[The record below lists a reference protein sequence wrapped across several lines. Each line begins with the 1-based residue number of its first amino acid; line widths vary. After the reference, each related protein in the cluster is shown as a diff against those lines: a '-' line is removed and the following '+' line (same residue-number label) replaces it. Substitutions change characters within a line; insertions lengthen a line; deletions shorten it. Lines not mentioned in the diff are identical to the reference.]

1 MQISGSKNNL
11 SNIIVAYTGRDGI
24 KINSTSSNNN
34 IIHNFLSYNNG
45 GAGVWMDG
53 SNNSISRGYIFN
65 NGGKAVDGGGNSNFY
80 FNNLTMFRNV
90 GGNTATPLG
99 RGLGSFWR
107 STNPFNNGTI
117 VTTGAF
123 SNDWIVRPT
132 NVPGFNPATR
142 GYQDRLSWSG
152 SINWAFGSRVP
163 LQVTPIIPSE
173 CTLSVTSTTPCQL
186 QLGGIGDYSANK
198 KIAQP

>member
-1 MQISGSKNNL
+1 MQLSGSKHNL
-11 SNIIVAYTGRDGI
+11 SNIIVAYAEKDGI
-24 KINSTSSNNN
+24 KIENASVNNN

-45 GAGVWMDG
+45 GAGVLMDG

-65 NGGKAVDGGGNSNFY
+65 NGGKAVDGSGNSNFY
-80 FNNLTMFRNV
+80 FNNLTMFGNA

-99 RGLGSFWR
+99 RGLASFWR
-107 STNPFNNGTI
+107 SANPLGNGNI
-117 VTTGAF
+117 VTTGVF

-132 NVPGFNPATR
+132 NVAGFNPATR
-142 GYQDRLSWSG
+142 GYQDGLSWSG

-163 LQVTPIIPSE
+163 LQVAPIYASE
-173 CTLSVTSTTPCQL
+173 CTLSATSTTPCQL
-186 QLGGIGDYSANK
+186 PLGGISDYSANK